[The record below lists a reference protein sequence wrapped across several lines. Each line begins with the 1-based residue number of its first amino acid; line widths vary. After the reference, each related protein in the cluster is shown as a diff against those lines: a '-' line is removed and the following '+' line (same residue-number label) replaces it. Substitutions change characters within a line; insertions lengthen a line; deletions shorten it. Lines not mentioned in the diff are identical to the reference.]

1 MYGLSN
7 IVIDKIQSVLSK
19 HKNIDSAI
27 LYGSRAIGTNHET
40 SDIDITLKGCITLSE
55 LLKIEVDIDDLMLPY
70 KVDLSVFNSI
80 QNREL
85 LEHIERVGK
94 IFFENN

>member
-19 HKNIDSAI
+19 HKDIDSAI

-40 SDIDITLKGCITLSE
+40 SDIDITLKGHITLNG